1 MSYSPN
7 NIYLYVSAYS
17 GAISGFCGSGRQP
30 SDLDSDV
37 YDALC
42 AQAGAWAQEYDTYFW
57 NNTELPYDVLTIT
70 ASQTLSEETFAGRAS
85 NALVNPAVFTSL
97 SGGITAIL
105 TAAEAYFAEQG
116 IDIPA
121 WPPGGSGVT
130 WSNDLSGST
139 DTDQIV
145 SQSSGSTTGLFPIFG
160 PPYGETDI
168 TAAIG
173 IVPGETSQSALYLF
187 PQPGTALAN
196 NWVIKSEGG
205 NLVIEAVD
213 ADGTVGFFSPIG
225 GQPSY
230 PLQETDALIT
240 MTSTGVTTLS
250 AAQIQS
256 PSLTVDT
263 VSIGDAGATLDFAVT
278 EVTPGVSS
286 AYYDLDLSSVT
297 TNGNAF
303 TLANGAAPTIALTE
317 LLPYNTQFRVKCAT
331 NVLEIEP
338 SPLLVGLSVDWAS
351 DLLGSSNDS
360 QKVVSLSGATVIPT
374 LDGDTITAAIGLQ
387 STGTLGAL
395 YLFGTSGSYTP
406 DSNNWSM
413 AGDGLNTYLSANGG
427 TVQVVES
434 SNDEAPL
441 VIMGKGS
448 NGGAVT
454 LAQTVGDEDLAA
466 LGYFG
471 GAPGGGELH
480 LFAVGAGQIPTAD
493 SWSLSANATNLV
505 VNGPVSGGAI
515 EFSLASDISLAKLN
529 AEQFEI
535 GPALAGLA
543 PGAPL
548 TFALST
554 VALTSGETTVL
565 TTAQQQT
572 PVIAISPITLDGAT
586 TLDFGGPTVPA
597 GQGALYDLDLSNVV
611 TAGFTL
617 TIQNGTADNKIEI
630 QDYINPPVESGAPN
644 LFRVLLQE
652 GTLSISS

>member
-1 MSYSPN
+1 M
-7 NIYLYVSAYS
+7 
-17 GAISGFCGSGRQP
+17 
-30 SDLDSDV
+30 
-37 YDALC
+37 
-42 AQAGAWAQEYDTYFW
+42 
-57 NNTELPYDVLTIT
+57 
-70 ASQTLSEETFAGRAS
+70 
-85 NALVNPAVFTSL
+85 
-97 SGGITAIL
+97 
-105 TAAEAYFAEQG
+105 
-116 IDIPA
+116 
-121 WPPGGSGVT
+121 
-130 WSNDLSGST
+130 
-139 DTDQIV
+139 
-145 SQSSGSTTGLFPIFG
+145 
-160 PPYGETDI
+160 
-168 TAAIG
+168 
-173 IVPGETSQSALYLF
+173 
-187 PQPGTALAN
+187 
-196 NWVIKSEGG
+196 
-205 NLVIEAVD
+205 
-213 ADGTVGFFSPIG
+213 
-225 GQPSY
+225 
-230 PLQETDALIT
+230 
-240 MTSTGVTTLS
+240 
-250 AAQIQS
+250 
-256 PSLTVDT
+256 
-263 VSIGDAGATLDFAVT
+263 
-278 EVTPGVSS
+278 
-286 AYYDLDLSSVT
+286 
-297 TNGNAF
+297 
-303 TLANGAAPTIALTE
+303 
-317 LLPYNTQFRVKCAT
+317 
-331 NVLEIEP
+331 LEIEP

-529 AEQFEI
+529 SEQFEI
-535 GPALAGLA
+535 GPALAGLE